1 GESLVEIDAKIHIN
15 HTIVQ
20 TGDLIIGDADGIF
33 IIKMDVA
40 QQYLKEFQM
49 LEQNEQNKKNEFF
62 LKNNIDDYYF

>member
-1 GESLVEIDAKIHIN
+1 AKIHIN
-15 HTIVQ
+15 HTILL
-20 TGDLIIGDADGIF
+20 TGDLIRGDAYGIF